1 MTDWSRVSNLLG
13 DEGMAL
19 LARRR
24 VAIVGLGSGGGAA
37 ALFLAMSG
45 VQRFILVDD
54 DLLEEGNL
62 LRHVAD
68 RRYLGQTKVSA
79 VADLLRQRNPLVQVE
94 TLEGRIE
101 QHPEALDGVDLL
113 VVAVDNEPARHA
125 LNEAALK
132 RRLTAVYAGVYER
145 GVGGDVALLRA
156 GVDACYACWAAEL
169 RDVEA
174 PQDQPDYGM
183 LGPGGTLAAE
193 PGLWLHVTRVAAA
206 QAQLALN
213 ELLRGSPAY
222 EQLPGNTVLLANRG
236 LEIIEGQRT
245 LPQGAIWATIE
256 RKPDCLVC
264 GPPASRQT
272 ALQSEDGEQ
281 DMSLAELLNDRQDR
295 TQVEEREE

>member
-1 MTDWSRVSNLLG
+1 MTDWSRVENLLG
-13 DEGMAL
+13 EACMAL

-24 VAIVGLGSGGGAA
+24 VAIVGLGSGGGAV

-45 VQRFILVDD
+45 VQRFTLVDD
-54 DLLEEGNL
+54 DRLEAGNL

-68 RRYLGQTKVSA
+68 RRYLGQAKVTA
-79 VADLLRQRNPLVQVE
+79 VAELLRQRNPQVE
-94 TLEGRIE
+94 VETVDGRIE
-101 QHPEALDGVDLL
+101 QHPKALNGIDLL
-113 VVAVDNEPARHA
+113 VAAVDNEPARHA
-125 LNEAALK
+125 LNEAALARK
-132 RRLTAVYAGVYER
+132 LPAVYAGVYER

-169 RDVEA
+169 RDEEA
-174 PQDQPDYGM
+174 PEDQPDYGM

-213 ELLRGSPAY
+213 ELLRGCPAH
-222 EQLPGNTVLLANRG
+222 EQLPGNTVILANRG
-236 LEIIEGQRT
+236 LEIIEGQMT

-264 GPPASRQT
+264 GPASVGQSS
-272 ALQSEDGEQ
+272 LQSEDGKQ
-281 DMSLAELLNDRQDR
+281 DLSLAELLNEGRSMAQTDRN
-295 TQVEEREE
+295 RE

>member
-1 MTDWSRVSNLLG
+1 MTDWSRVRGLLG

-24 VAIVGLGSGGGAA
+24 VAVVGLGSGGGAA

-45 VQRFILVDD
+45 VQRFVLVDD
-54 DLLEEGNL
+54 DRLEEGNL

-68 RRYLGQTKVSA
+68 RRYLGQAKVSA
-79 VADLLRQRNPLVQVE
+79 VADLLRQRNPQVQVE
-94 TLEGRIE
+94 ALVGRFE
-101 QHPEALDGVDLL
+101 QHPAALDDVDLL

-145 GVGGDVALLRA
+145 AVGGDVALLRA

-169 RDVEA
+169 RDVEE

-183 LGPGGTLAAE
+183 LGPEGTLAAE

-213 ELLRGSPAY
+213 ELLRGSPAH
-222 EQLPGNTVLLANRG
+222 EPLPGNTVLLANRA

-245 LPQGAIWATIE
+245 LPQGAVWASIE

-264 GPPASRQT
+264 GPTGVGQAP
-272 ALQSEDGEQ
+272 LQSEDGAQ
-281 DMSLAELLNDRQDR
+281 DTSLAELLDDRR
-295 TQVEEREE
+295 NATPVEANEE

>member
-13 DEGMAL
+13 DEGMAH

-24 VAIVGLGSGGGAA
+24 VAIVGLGSGGGAV

-45 VQRFILVDD
+45 VQRFVLVDD
-54 DLLEEGNL
+54 DRLEEGNL

-68 RRYLGQTKVSA
+68 RRYLGQAKVTA
-79 VADLLRQRNPLVQVE
+79 VADLLRQRNPQVQVV
-94 TLEGRIE
+94 TLKGRFE
-101 QHPEALDGVDLL
+101 QHPEALDDVDLL

-125 LNEAALK
+125 LNEAALA

-145 GVGGDVALLRA
+145 AVGGDVALLRA

-169 RDVEA
+169 RDEEA

-183 LGPGGTLAAE
+183 LGPEGTLAAE

-213 ELLRGSPAY
+213 ELLRGSPAH

-236 LEIIEGQRT
+236 LEIIEGQLT

-264 GPPASRQT
+264 GPAFRDQTPA
-272 ALQSEDGEQ
+272 QSEDGAQ
-281 DMSLAELLNDRQDR
+281 DPSLAELLNDRPAR
-295 TQVEEREE
+295 MQVEEHEE

>member
-1 MTDWSRVSNLLG
+1 MTDWSRVRGLLG

-45 VQRFILVDD
+45 VQRFVLVDD
-54 DLLEEGNL
+54 DRLEEGNL

-68 RRYLGQTKVSA
+68 RRYLGQAKVSA
-79 VADLLRQRNPLVQVE
+79 VADLLRQRNPQVQVDA
-94 TLEGRIE
+94 LVGRFE
-101 QHPEALDGVDLL
+101 QHPAALEDVDLL

-132 RRLTAVYAGVYER
+132 RGLSAVYAGVYER
-145 GVGGDVALLRA
+145 AVGGDVALLRA

-169 RDVEA
+169 RDEEA

-183 LGPGGTLAAE
+183 LGPEGTLAAE

-213 ELLRGSPAY
+213 ELLRGSPAH
-222 EQLPGNTVLLANRG
+222 EPLPGNTVLLANRA

-245 LPQGAIWATIE
+245 LPQGAVWASIE

-264 GPPASRQT
+264 GPAFGDQSS
-272 ALQSEDGEQ
+272 LQSEDGAQ
-281 DMSLAELLNDRQDR
+281 DTSLAELLNDRR
-295 TQVEEREE
+295 SST